1 MAKNRKLL
9 LDSAR
14 KLLTDRSFESVTI
27 REICEHAGVAN
38 STFYY
43 HFKTKEELMD
53 GLRAQDDRPL
63 RTELL
68 ELVMEPN
75 LTEQLLAVCM
85 MRTARAERHGC
96 SITAQ
101 YYKSVI
107 GREDGCDSL
116 DEAHRQEDETVL
128 ALVLR
133 AQQAGLISRDP
144 YHGGHPADQMCDFR
158 LVCLGRQLRSACG
171 DAQDADAPLRYQGIT
186 GMLPAA
192 FPTNHSRSL
201 IIKYRACG
209 RDFPLLQARFSFL
222 IVSETAYSASTNV
235 TPYAPGPMCGAMD
248 APMALSRHSSTA
260 TPSEASF
267 LSSARQLSAVWEYS
281 GMTG

>member
-133 AQQAGLISRDP
+133 AQQAGLISRDK
-144 YHGGHPADQMCDFR
+144 
-158 LVCLGRQLRSACG
+158 
-171 DAQDADAPLRYQGIT
+171 DAQTLTTAAIRLTRCVIFDWCASGGSFDLRAET
-186 GMLPAA
+186 RRMLMLL
-192 FPTNHSRSL
+192 FD
-201 IIKYRACG
+201 IK
-209 RDFPLLQARFSFL
+209 
-222 IVSETAYSASTNV
+222 E
-235 TPYAPGPMCGAMD
+235 
-248 APMALSRHSSTA
+248 
-260 TPSEASF
+260 
-267 LSSARQLSAVWEYS
+267 
-281 GMTG
+281 